1 MVHLCTQAWVQVLL
15 RIQAWLGW
23 VKVHQGTQ
31 AWAVLA
37 DRDSP
42 SLGPGVGVL
51 LAVGTG
57 HMTVG

>member
-1 MVHLCTQAWVQVLL
+1 MQVLL